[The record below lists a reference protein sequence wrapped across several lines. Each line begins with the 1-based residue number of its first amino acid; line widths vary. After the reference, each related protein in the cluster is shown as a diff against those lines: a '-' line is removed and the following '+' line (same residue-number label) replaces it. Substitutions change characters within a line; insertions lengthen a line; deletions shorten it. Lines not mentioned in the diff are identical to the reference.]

1 MPEERSSVHAYVE
14 AIDLSGIPRQPIP
27 QDAAAEATEVFA
39 DAKTQAQ
46 VVGSTLFSF
55 AQGVD
60 ADMRAAI
67 SDSALLAQLVAN
79 KHQNKDD
86 APIPW
91 YDAYQEVL
99 QNIGWVLQDS
109 GWTDYS
115 TRGAAAEVHQKLI
128 EILTAALGAG
138 TAALAII
145 TSALNVLQKMTA
157 GSSWLTIFSRETQ
170 HANIARFQVG
180 LVQPGEADDVF
191 VSLLACLIEAQRT
204 ITQVLVFKYRAEQA
218 SFRASNAKVSIN
230 RASLADLQPTIRVK
244 VRAYQRDYV
253 SSIKDL

>member
-1 MPEERSSVHAYVE
+1 MDAYVE
-14 AIDLSGIPRQPIP
+14 AIDLSGIPRGLIP
-27 QDAAAEATEVFA
+27 QGAADEATEVFT

-60 ADMRAAI
+60 AQTREAI

-79 KHQNKDD
+79 KHQDKDD
-86 APIPW
+86 APTAW

-109 GWTDYS
+109 GWADYS
-115 TRGAAAEVHQKLI
+115 AQGAAAEVHQKLI
-128 EILTAALGAG
+128 EILSAALGAG

-145 TSALNVLQKMTA
+145 TSALNVLQRMTA
-157 GSSWLTIFSRETQ
+157 GSSWLTIFGRETQ
-170 HANIARFQVG
+170 HAHIARFQCG
-180 LVQPGEADDVF
+180 LAQPGESDDVL
-191 VSLLACLIEAQRT
+191 VSLLACLIQAERS
-204 ITQVLVFKYRAEQA
+204 ITQVLVFKYRAERA
-218 SFRASNAKVSIN
+218 SFQASNATVSIN
-230 RASLADLQPTIRVK
+230 RASLTELQPTIRAK

>member
-1 MPEERSSVHAYVE
+1 VSEELSSARAYVE
-14 AIDLSGIPRQPIP
+14 AIDLSGIPRQLVP
-27 QDAAAEATEVFA
+27 QSAAAEATEVFA
-39 DAKTQAQ
+39 DAKAQAQ

-60 ADMRAAI
+60 AETRAAI

-79 KHQNKDD
+79 KHHNKAT
-86 APIPW
+86 APTAW
-91 YDAYQEVL
+91 YGAYEEVL
-99 QNIGWVLQDS
+99 ENIGWVLQDS

-115 TRGAAAEVHQKLI
+115 DEGVAAEVHQKLI
-128 EILTAALGAG
+128 EILTATLGAG

-145 TSALNVLQKMTA
+145 TSALGVLQKMTT
-157 GSSWLTIFSRETQ
+157 GSSWLTIFGRETQ
-170 HANIARFQVG
+170 HAHIARFQVG
-180 LVQPGEADDVF
+180 LAEPGEADDVF

-204 ITQVLVFKYRAEQA
+204 VTQVLVFKYRAEKA

-230 RASLADLQPTIRVK
+230 RAALADLRPSIKEK
-244 VRAYQRDYV
+244 VRAYQFDYV

>member
-1 MPEERSSVHAYVE
+1 MSEGYTSVNAYIE
-14 AIDLSGIPRQPIP
+14 AIDLSGTPRELIP
-27 QDAAAEATEVFA
+27 QDAAAEATAAFSE
-39 DAKTQAQ
+39 AKTQAQ

-60 ADMRAAI
+60 AETRDAI

-79 KHQNKDD
+79 KHHNKDD
-86 APIPW
+86 APTAW
-91 YDAYQEVL
+91 YDAYQGVL

-115 TRGAAAEVHQKLI
+115 TQGAAAEVHQKLI

-145 TSALNVLQKMTA
+145 TSALNVLQKMTT

-170 HANIARFQVG
+170 HAHIARFQVG
-180 LVQPGEADDVF
+180 LAQRGEADDVF

-204 ITQVLVFKYRAEQA
+204 ITQALVFKYRAEQA
-218 SFRASNAKVSIN
+218 SFQASNAQVSIN
-230 RASLADLQPTIRVK
+230 RASLTDLQPTIRAK

-253 SSIKDL
+253 SSIKDI